1 MKIMVIGSGGREHA
15 LCHAILASPKCTELI
30 CVPGNGGIAEIARC
44 IDITLDDIEGLVKT
58 TIEENPRLV
67 VIGPEGPL
75 VLGLSD
81 RLREAGFLVF
91 GPSSE
96 AAKIEGS
103 KGYMKDLCHKYNI
116 PTANSKRFQDAQ
128 KAREYIDFVGLPIV
142 VKADGLAA
150 GKGVTVCK
158 TREEAF
164 MTIESLMINK
174 VFGSSGSSILIEEF
188 LEGEELSFFA
198 LVNGDCSLPL
208 IAAQDHKAA
217 FDGGEGPNT
226 GGMGAYSPTAIAN
239 SEMIQN
245 IMSKIINP
253 TVRGM
258 VADGVP
264 YQGVLF
270 AGLMITKN
278 GPKLIVLNV
287 S

>member
-1 MKIMVIGSGGREHA
+1 MATAR
-15 LCHAILASPKCTELI
+15 
-30 CVPGNGGIAEIARC
+30 GIADIARC
-44 IDITLDDIEGLVKT
+44 IEINLDDIEALVKT
-58 TIEENPRLV
+58 AVREKPGLV

-81 RLREAGFLVF
+81 RLREEGFLVF

-174 VFGSSGSSILIEEF
+174 VFGISGSSILIEEF

-208 IAAQDHKAA
+208 IAAQDH
-217 FDGGEGPNT
+217 
-226 GGMGAYSPTAIAN
+226 
-239 SEMIQN
+239 
-245 IMSKIINP
+245 
-253 TVRGM
+253 
-258 VADGVP
+258 
-264 YQGVLF
+264 
-270 AGLMITKN
+270 
-278 GPKLIVLNV
+278 
-287 S
+287 